1 MPPSLR
7 YLQDRWEEPPEEWD
21 DEESPEEQEIPL
33 DEEDDSA
40 V

>member
-7 YLQDRWEEPPEEWD
+7 YLQDRWEEPPEEWEG
-21 DEESPEEQEIPL
+21 EESPEEQEIPL